1 MPMAS
6 ISSIQAGSRWTD
18 PADHRHKSH
27 GPQAIVTRACFATG
41 SDVQCSGGRKSGKQE
56 FIRAM
61 RILLVEDDS
70 LLGKG
75 VAAGLV
81 QAGWAVDW
89 VVDGLDAEAALRTNS
104 YDSIVLDLGL
114 PGIDGLT
121 LLGRLR
127 ATKDSTP
134 VLVLTA
140 RDTLADRIAGLDAG
154 GDDYLVKPFEL
165 TELQARLR
173 ALLRRSKGA
182 SGPLL
187 QHGRV
192 VLDPAS
198 HAVLLDGEPV
208 EVSAREFATLQALM
222 MNAGRVRTRSQLED
236 SLYGWGEEIGSN
248 TVEVYIHNLRRKL
261 YADLIRTVRGVGYI
275 IAADDK

>member
-1 MPMAS
+1 MLVTVAIPTFTVWS
-6 ISSIQAGSRWTD
+6 AGDCGNR
-18 PADHRHKSH
+18 
-27 GPQAIVTRACFATG
+27 G
-41 SDVQCSGGRKSGKQE
+41 SLGT
-56 FIRAM
+56 M
-61 RILLVEDDS
+61 RILLVEDDA

-75 VAAGLV
+75 VAAGLA

-89 VVDGLDAEAALRTNS
+89 VVDGLDAETALRTNN

-121 LLGRLR
+121 LLERLR
-127 ATKDSTP
+127 AGNDRTP

-140 RDTLADRIAGLDAG
+140 RDTLADRVAGLDAG

-173 ALLRRSKGA
+173 ALLRRSKGTA
-182 SGPLL
+182 GPRL
-187 QHGRV
+187 QQGRV
-192 VLDPAS
+192 TLDPAG
-198 HAVLLDGEPV
+198 HVVFLDGEPV
-208 EVSAREFATLQALM
+208 ELSAREFATLQELM

-261 YADLIRTVRGVGYI
+261 HADLIRTVRGVGYI
-275 IAADDK
+275 IAADEE

>member
-18 PADHRHKSH
+18 PADHRHKSY
-27 GPQAIVTRACFATG
+27 GPQAIVARACFATG

-70 LLGKG
+70 L
-75 VAAGLV
+75 LV

-187 QHGRV
+187 QRGRV

>member
-18 PADHRHKSH
+18 PADHRHNRT
-27 GPQAIVTRACFATG
+27 GAQAIVARACFATG

-89 VVDGLDAEAALRTNS
+89 VVGLDAEAALRTNS

-173 ALLRRSKGA
+173 ALLRRSKVRQARFCSAAGSCLIPPA
-182 SGPLL
+182 TPCFWMANRWRY
-187 QHGRV
+187 QH
-192 VLDPAS
+192 A
-198 HAVLLDGEPV
+198 
-208 EVSAREFATLQALM
+208 
-222 MNAGRVRTRSQLED
+222 NSQPCK
-236 SLYGWGEEIGSN
+236 
-248 TVEVYIHNLRRKL
+248 H
-261 YADLIRTVRGVGYI
+261 
-275 IAADDK
+275 

>member
-1 MPMAS
+1 
-6 ISSIQAGSRWTD
+6 
-18 PADHRHKSH
+18 
-27 GPQAIVTRACFATG
+27 
-41 SDVQCSGGRKSGKQE
+41 
-56 FIRAM
+56 M
-61 RILLVEDDS
+61 RILLVEDDT

-75 VAAGLV
+75 VSAGLA

-89 VVDGLDAEAALRTNS
+89 VVDGLDAETALHAGS
-104 YDSIVLDLGL
+104 YDAIVLDLGL
-114 PGIDGLT
+114 PGIDGMT

-127 ATKDSTP
+127 AAKDRTP

-140 RDTLADRIAGLDAG
+140 RDTLADRVAGLDAG

-165 TELQARLR
+165 AELQARLR

-182 SGPLL
+182 ASPRL

-192 VLDPAS
+192 ALDLPS
-198 HAVLLDGEPV
+198 HTVFLDGEPV
-208 EVSAREFATLQALM
+208 ELSAREFATLQELM

-248 TVEVYIHNLRRKL
+248 TIEVYIHNLRRKL
-261 YADLIRTVRGVGYI
+261 YAEFIRTVRGVGYI
-275 IAADDK
+275 IAVGDG

>member
-1 MPMAS
+1 MPMGS
-6 ISSIQAGSRWTD
+6 ISSIPVGNRSTDRFDRRDSTGPKRQGSVLVTVAIPTFTVWSAGDRGN
-18 PADHRHKSH
+18 R
-27 GPQAIVTRACFATG
+27 G
-41 SDVQCSGGRKSGKQE
+41 SLGT
-56 FIRAM
+56 M
-61 RILLVEDDS
+61 RILLVEDDA

-75 VAAGLV
+75 VAAGLA

-89 VVDGLDAEAALRTNS
+89 VVDGLDAETALRTNN

-121 LLGRLR
+121 LLEKLR
-127 ATKDSTP
+127 AGNDRTP

-140 RDTLADRIAGLDAG
+140 RDTLADRVAGLDAG

-165 TELQARLR
+165 AELQARLR
-173 ALLRRSKGA
+173 ALLRRSKGTV
-182 SGPLL
+182 GPRL
-187 QHGRV
+187 QQGRV
-192 VLDPAS
+192 ALDPAG
-198 HAVLLDGEPV
+198 HVVFLDDEPV
-208 EVSAREFATLQALM
+208 ELSAREFATLQELM

-261 YADLIRTVRGVGYI
+261 HTDLIRTVRGVGYI
-275 IAADDK
+275 ISADDE

>member
-1 MPMAS
+1 MLVTVAIPTFTVWS
-6 ISSIQAGSRWTD
+6 AGDRGN
-18 PADHRHKSH
+18 R
-27 GPQAIVTRACFATG
+27 G
-41 SDVQCSGGRKSGKQE
+41 SLGT
-56 FIRAM
+56 M
-61 RILLVEDDS
+61 RILLVEDDA

-75 VAAGLV
+75 VAAGLA

-89 VVDGLDAEAALRTNS
+89 VVDGLDAETALRTNN

-121 LLGRLR
+121 LLEKLR
-127 ATKDSTP
+127 AGNDRTP

-140 RDTLADRIAGLDAG
+140 RDTLADRVAGLDAG

-165 TELQARLR
+165 AELQARLR
-173 ALLRRSKGA
+173 ALLRRSKGTV
-182 SGPLL
+182 GPRL
-187 QHGRV
+187 QQGRV
-192 VLDPAS
+192 ALDPAG
-198 HAVLLDGEPV
+198 HVVFLDDEPV
-208 EVSAREFATLQALM
+208 ELSAREFATLQELM

-261 YADLIRTVRGVGYI
+261 HTDLIRTVRGVGYI
-275 IAADDK
+275 ISADDE

>member
-1 MPMAS
+1 MEV
-6 ISSIQAGSRWTD
+6 GVN
-18 PADHRHKSH
+18 
-27 GPQAIVTRACFATG
+27 G
-41 SDVQCSGGRKSGKQE
+41 
-56 FIRAM
+56 AM
-61 RILLVEDDS
+61 RILLVEDDT

-75 VAAGLV
+75 VSAGLG

-89 VVDGLDAEAALRTNS
+89 VVDGVDAEAALRANS
-104 YDSIVLDLGL
+104 YDTIVLDLGL

-127 ATKDSTP
+127 AARDRTP

-140 RDTLADRIAGLDAG
+140 RDTLADRVAGLDAG

-165 TELQARLR
+165 AELQARLR

-182 SGPLL
+182 AGPIL

-192 VLDPAS
+192 ALDPAS
-198 HAVLLDGEPV
+198 HAVFLDGKPV
-208 EVSAREFATLQALM
+208 ELSAREFATLQELM

-248 TVEVYIHNLRRKL
+248 AIEVYIHNLRRKL
-261 YADLIRTVRGVGYI
+261 CVDLIRTIRGVGYI
-275 IAADDK
+275 IAAGDG

>member
-1 MPMAS
+1 
-6 ISSIQAGSRWTD
+6 
-18 PADHRHKSH
+18 
-27 GPQAIVTRACFATG
+27 
-41 SDVQCSGGRKSGKQE
+41 
-56 FIRAM
+56 M

-75 VAAGLV
+75 VVAGLA

-89 VVDGLDAEAALRTNS
+89 VVDGLDAEAALKTNS

-127 ATKDSTP
+127 AAKDRTP

-140 RDTLADRIAGLDAG
+140 RDTLADRVAGLDAG

-165 TELQARLR
+165 AELQARLR

-182 SGPLL
+182 AGPLL

-192 VLDPAS
+192 ALDPAS
-198 HAVLLDGEPV
+198 HAVFLDGDTGRAFC
-208 EVSAREFATLQALM
+208 ARIRHV
-222 MNAGRVRTRSQLED
+222 AGIDDE
-236 SLYGWGEEIGSN
+236 
-248 TVEVYIHNLRRKL
+248 RRKG
-261 YADLIRTVRGVGYI
+261 AHPQPVGRQSLWLGRR
-275 IAADDK
+275 DRQQHG